1 MAAISATLL
10 SLLRQGDHLVVN
22 EAIYGETIEL
32 IDLILVPLGVTVTY
46 ADFLSPESVQSAI
59 RPETVMLYTEII
71 SNPLIK
77 VVDIDA
83 IAAISRANDCLLVV
97 DNTFSTPFVI
107 KPLQHGADIV
117 IHSLTKFFGGHSDLT
132 AGSVT
137 CSQALMQK
145 IELKARLLGD
155 AVILIRPGSVCAAS
169 GQWKCGYR
177 ARWRMRSVLRKHS
190 AVTRVWHR

>member
-83 IAAISRANDCLLVV
+83 IAGISQANDCLLVV
-97 DNTFSTPFVI
+97 DNTFFNPVCH
-107 KPLQHGADIV
+107 KA
-117 IHSLTKFFGGHSDLT
+117 LT
-132 AGSVT
+132 A
-137 CSQALMQK
+137 
-145 IELKARLLGD
+145 R
-155 AVILIRPGSVCAAS
+155 R
-169 GQWKCGYR
+169 GYR
-177 ARWRMRSVLRKHS
+177 DPQPDQIFRGPQ
-190 AVTRVWHR
+190 